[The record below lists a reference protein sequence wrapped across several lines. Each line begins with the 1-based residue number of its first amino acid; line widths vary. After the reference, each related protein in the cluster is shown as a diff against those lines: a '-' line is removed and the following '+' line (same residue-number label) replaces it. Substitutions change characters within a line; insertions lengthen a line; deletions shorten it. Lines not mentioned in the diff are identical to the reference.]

1 MTLYRK
7 IFLMLIFLVFAISPA
22 FAGQVEE
29 TIVTKIVSEYGLDSG
44 HYEIEVLANRLN
56 VTSVTTDELSFRPI
70 SNKEPLGLF
79 TVLASVTRDGKT
91 ISKGQVRVKIHKF
104 EEVYVATDKFSR
116 HDLVKENKLVL
127 KRMEVT
133 SLLQQPVRELGE
145 PDTFRARLLIRKDQI
160 LTTNLIEPVPDIE
173 VGHEVTIILNNH
185 LLRITA
191 PGRTLES
198 GSTGDSIRVKNKA
211 TGKIVI
217 ARVIDQ
223 NSVAVDI

>member
-1 MTLYRK
+1 MSLYRK
-7 IFLMLIFLVFAISPA
+7 FFLMLIFLILSISSA
-22 FAGQVEE
+22 LAGQVEE
-29 TIVTKIVSEYGLDSG
+29 TIVTKLVSEYGLDSG
-44 HYEIEVLANRLN
+44 HYEIEVLANRLD
-56 VTSVTTDELSFRPI
+56 VTSLTTDELSFKAV

-79 TVLASVTRDGKT
+79 TVIASVTRDGKT
-91 ISKGQVRVKIHKF
+91 ISKGQVRVKIRKY
-104 EEVYVATDKFSR
+104 EDVWVAIDKLKR
-116 HDLVKENKLVL
+116 HDPIDKNRLVL

-145 PDTFRARLLIRKDQI
+145 LEQVRARLFIRKDQI

-198 GSTGDSIRVKNKA
+198 GSVGDPIRVKNKA

-223 NSVAVDI
+223 NSVGVDI